1 VLLPVALLTL
11 MRTCAPSIGPLTMGA
26 IVVYESGARPYAIG
40 DNATH
45 RSYDPPT
52 PEKALRLA
60 TTLLRAGHTIDV
72 GYAQVDSSNFAAY
85 GLTAERALEPCTNLA
100 TASRILQADYAR
112 SERTFGPGQTALFH
126 ALSLYNSGNG
136 WAATRYAAAVYAT
149 AAGLG
154 ARP

>member
-1 VLLPVALLTL
+1 MALLAL
-11 MRTCAPSIGPLTMGA
+11 MKTCAPSIGSLTMGA

-40 DNATH
+40 DNTTH

-52 PEKALRLA
+52 RDSALRLA
-60 TTLLRAGHTIDV
+60 TELLHAGHTIDV
-72 GYAQVDSSNFAAY
+72 GYAQVDSGNFAAY
-85 GLTAERALEPCTNLA
+85 GLNAERALEPCTNLA

-112 SERTFGPGQTALFH
+112 SVRAFGPGQTALFH

-149 AAGLG
+149 AARLG
-154 ARP
+154 AHP